1 MSTPGPERVPSKV
14 KVDKTSG
21 QGKPPAAG
29 GKPPATGGKP
39 PAAKKAGAAKPGSA
53 KPGAAR
59 PGAKGSG
66 KGRRPVTPVKVS
78 NSTNWG
84 PIAIGG
90 VVGVVV
96 LAIIGYAV
104 FAVVRG
110 SRSWEDKVADIKGV
124 VNYRAQKNA
133 ALDSRNHKD
142 GTLTYV
148 TSPPVGGDHNPLWQ
162 NCMGDVY
169 DAAIANEHAV
179 HSLEHGAVWVTYKP
193 GIPQAQIDDL
203 KKKVQGKDYMLMSP
217 YPGLDHNVS
226 LQVWGYQLK
235 LDDATDPRIDEFIKD
250 ARLNASMEPGAA
262 CSSGNTTT
270 GPVTAAATG
279 TQPGATPPSAGN

>member
-21 QGKPPAAG
+21 QGKPPAG
-29 GKPPATGGKP
+29 GSKP
-39 PAAKKAGAAKPGSA
+39 
-53 KPGAAR
+53 KPGAAKTAGNR
-59 PGAKGSG
+59 PGAKGGGG
-66 KGRRPVTPVKVS
+66 KGRKPITPVKVS
-78 NSTNWG
+78 SGTNWG

-90 VVGVVV
+90 VVGVIV

-110 SRSWEDKVADIKGV
+110 SRSWEDKAADIKGI

-142 GTLTYV
+142 GTLTYL

-179 HSLEHGAVWVTYKP
+179 HSLEHGAVWVTYKQ
-193 GIPQAQIDDL
+193 GLAADQVAKLQE
-203 KKKVQGKDYMLMSP
+203 KVQGRDYMFMSP
-217 YPGLDHNVS
+217 IANLDKNIS
-226 LQVWGYQLK
+226 LQAWGYQLK
-235 LDDATDPRIDEFIKD
+235 VDNADDKRIDQFIQ
-250 ARLNASMEPGAA
+250 ALRLNATLEPNAA

-270 GPVTAAATG
+270 GPLQAAA
-279 TQPGATPPSAGN
+279 PAGN

>member
-21 QGKPPAAG
+21 QGKPPAG
-29 GKPPATGGKP
+29 GAKPG
-39 PAAKKAGAAKPGSA
+39 AKKTGAKPGS
-53 KPGAAR
+53 R
-59 PGAKGSG
+59 PGAKATGGG
-66 KGRRPVTPVKVS
+66 KGRKPVTPVKVS
-78 NSTNWG
+78 SGTNWG

-90 VVGVVV
+90 VVGVLV

-110 SRSWEDKVADIKGV
+110 SRSWEDKASDIKGI

-142 GTLTYV
+142 GPLTYV

-169 DAAIANEHAV
+169 NAAIANEHAV

-193 GIPQAQIDDL
+193 GIPQAQIDEL
-203 KKKVQGKDYMLMSP
+203 KSKVQGKDYMLMSP
-217 YPGLDHNVS
+217 YPGLDHNIS

-235 LDDATDPRIDEFIKD
+235 LDNADDPRIDEFIKD
-250 ARLNASMEPGAA
+250 LRLNASMEPGAA

-270 GPVTAAATG
+270 GPVTAAPAG
-279 TQPGATPPSAGN
+279 QPGAPQPSAGS

>member
-21 QGKPPAAG
+21 QGKPPAGGSKPGAAG
-29 GKPPATGGKP
+29 SKPGAAAG
-39 PAAKKAGAAKPGSA
+39 AKKAGAA

-59 PGAKGSG
+59 PGAKNTGSG

-78 NSTNWG
+78 SSTNWG

-193 GIPQAQIDDL
+193 GIAQDQIDDL

-279 TQPGATPPSAGN
+279 TQPGVTPPSAGN